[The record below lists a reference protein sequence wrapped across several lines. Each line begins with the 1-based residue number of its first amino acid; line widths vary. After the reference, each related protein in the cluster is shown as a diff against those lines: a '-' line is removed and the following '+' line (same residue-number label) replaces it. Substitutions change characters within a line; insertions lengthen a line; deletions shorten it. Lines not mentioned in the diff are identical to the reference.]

1 MRLLLTNQ
9 NYIACVIAAVV
20 FIATSEPSHLRDSIN
35 YGLQAVLAAKAD

>member
-1 MRLLLTNQ
+1 MKSLLTNQ

-20 FIATSEPSHLRDSIN
+20 FIATSDASYLRDSIN